1 MEAETQLEDLEYQT
15 IIWLE
20 DIKEIEIL
28 QLVNLNSMHWLRM
41 PNSMQQQTYRR
52 YLPIKQWHLQVKI
65 FWKNQ
70 AEFLAIK
77 VMNLI
82 VSINFHHQDQK
93 KITQHLNYLED
104 HLLNAFHLQRGK
116 DLQKENKNCRNS
128 INSSLLSKPIKMMS
142 RKTRPQI

>member
-1 MEAETQLEDLEYQT
+1 
-15 IIWLE
+15 
-20 DIKEIEIL
+20 
-28 QLVNLNSMHWLRM
+28 MHWLRM

-142 RKTRPQI
+142 RKTRPQILRFQLSNHQILEVLVPIQKLPILAEVEMMVKIC